1 MKKEGYKT
9 TEFWLTLIGIIV
21 ETILKIKNFIP
32 AEVYAKYML
41 ILIIFYGFI
50 RMIVKITPTKKDDIF
65 IEKLN
70 KEIEK
75 IN

>member
-1 MKKEGYKT
+1 MRKEGYKT

-21 ETILKIKNFIP
+21 ETLLKIKNFIP

-65 IEKLN
+65 LEKLN
-70 KEIEK
+70 KKIEK